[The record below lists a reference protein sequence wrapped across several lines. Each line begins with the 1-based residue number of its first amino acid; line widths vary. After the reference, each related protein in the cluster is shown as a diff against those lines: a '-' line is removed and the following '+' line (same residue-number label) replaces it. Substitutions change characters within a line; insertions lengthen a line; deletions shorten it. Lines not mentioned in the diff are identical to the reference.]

1 MSDEQLPPRKLQL
14 ALPVS
19 PERTQHFYST
29 GSGVEGLRWTVLL
42 SFTKIQLLPEGPTE
56 ETACL
61 VEVPW
66 PLAKV
71 FHEALGRE
79 IEAYEKIEGKINV
92 PNSAKNKIAKEE
104 GT

>member
-1 MSDEQLPPRKLQL
+1 
-14 ALPVS
+14 
-19 PERTQHFYST
+19 
-29 GSGVEGLRWTVLL
+29 
-42 SFTKIQLLPEGPTE
+42 
-56 ETACL
+56 
-61 VEVPW
+61 VPW